1 MFEHQIPA
9 LQEYGYAENWCYDE
23 MEEDE

>member
-1 MFEHQIPA
+1 MEHQIPA

-23 MEEDE
+23 AKEE